1 MPQAR
6 GKDGAEDQEEGFDP
20 GEQGGKGLR
29 MGICSLHR
37 KWSRTSETSTQTQNV
52 DPGWAQKIRP
62 WPGGAGHFLPTVLSG
77 DRPAGPR
84 PGPPRRVFR
93 RSSPR
98 LRNQPPPSVRGPLLQ
113 NSLLAMTA
121 VPAPRSL
128 VVLLQVL
135 WLALAQI
142 VSPVTSLALQSP
154 VQSLG
159 LRILE
164 SLGPVLVR
172 P

>member
-1 MPQAR
+1 M
-6 GKDGAEDQEEGFDP
+6 
-20 GEQGGKGLR
+20 GLR
-29 MGICSLHR
+29 TRR
-37 KWSRTSETSTQTQNV
+37 KALILEGKEERDFRWASALYTESGPAPRDASGTSTQTQNA

-77 DRPAGPR
+77 DRQAGPR
-84 PGPPRRVFR
+84 PGPPRRVVR

-98 LRNQPPPSVRGPLLQ
+98 LRNQPPPSVRGPPLQ
-113 NSLLAMTA
+113 NPLLAMTA

-128 VVLLQVL
+128 VILLQVL

-142 VSPVTSLALQSP
+142 VSPVTSLVLQSP